1 MRTVIQPQMQFG
13 QVDIST
19 IVFNPKSRDDIPQLL
34 RGLQYIYTN
43 AALRERVFTIL
54 QEVLP
59 KRVGAEGKA
68 SAKTG
73 RPGMEQWK
81 ILVLGVLRLGLNAD
95 YDRIQE
101 LANEHK
107 TIRQMLGHSEWLEEE
122 KRYELQTIKDNIGL
136 FTPDILDRI
145 NQEVVNAGH
154 QLLKKNDQEKLKARC
169 DSFVVETD
177 VHFPTDI
184 NLLWD
189 ALRKTIQISA
199 QFCTVYDLTEWRQ
212 SRHLLRTIKKNYRF
226 IQKLKH
232 STSKD
237 EVKRQAKQDEIK
249 EAHRIYIEQA
259 QYFVQRA
266 RTTSQRLQNDHGV
279 TSNQLTELKGYLTH
293 AERQINQIR
302 RRVLQGE
309 TIPHEEK
316 VFSLFQPHTE
326 WISKGKAGVPVE
338 LGLRVC
344 VVEDSYRFILHHQ
357 VMEKTTDDQIAVSI
371 VKDSQSRFPALNTI
385 SMDKGFHS
393 PNNQIQL
400 KELLELVV
408 LPKKGRLSE
417 ANKAYESSTDFVRLR
432 RQHSAVESAI
442 NALEIHGLDKCP
454 DQGID
459 GFKRYVAL
467 AIVARNI
474 QRLGVVVREQA
485 LQKIARRRGSY
496 QKAA

>member
-13 QVDIST
+13 EVDIAT
-19 IVFNPKSRDDIPQLL
+19 IILNPKSRDDIPQLL
-34 RGLQYIYTN
+34 RGLQCIYINT
-43 AALRERVFTIL
+43 ALRERVFTIL

-107 TIRQMLGHSEWLEEE
+107 TIRQMLGHSDWMEEE
-122 KRYELQTIKDNIGL
+122 KRYELQTIKDNISL

-169 DSFVVETD
+169 DSFVVETN

-199 QFCTVYDLTEWRQ
+199 QFCNVYDLSEWRQ
-212 SRHLLRTIKKNYRF
+212 SRHLLRTIKKNYRL

-237 EVKRQAKQDEIK
+237 EVKRQAKQNEIK
-249 EAHRIYIEQA
+249 ETHRVYIDQA

-266 RTTSQRLQNDHGV
+266 HTTSQRL
-279 TSNQLTELKGYLTH
+279 K
-293 AERQINQIR
+293 
-302 RRVLQGE
+302 
-309 TIPHEEK
+309 
-316 VFSLFQPHTE
+316 
-326 WISKGKAGVPVE
+326 
-338 LGLRVC
+338 
-344 VVEDSYRFILHHQ
+344 
-357 VMEKTTDDQIAVSI
+357 
-371 VKDSQSRFPALNTI
+371 
-385 SMDKGFHS
+385 
-393 PNNQIQL
+393 
-400 KELLELVV
+400 
-408 LPKKGRLSE
+408 RLCH
-417 ANKAYESSTDFVRLR
+417 R
-432 RQHSAVESAI
+432 
-442 NALEIHGLDKCP
+442 
-454 DQGID
+454 
-459 GFKRYVAL
+459 
-467 AIVARNI
+467 
-474 QRLGVVVREQA
+474 
-485 LQKIARRRGSY
+485 
-496 QKAA
+496 